1 MINQDKLSYDEVY
14 NLLLPIINNI
24 YEEYS
29 SINISN
35 EAYNNT
41 VKTLIQNFLENK
53 ENIQEGTIEEYFQKQ
68 LKVAMDEYASNL
80 LNDKC
85 LLIINNYID
94 NNIEATSDYMQALNE
109 LTKISTFLIPYID
122 IVSLDFMKKLVSDN
136 KKVNHLLNNI
146 IQSDLFESTEL
157 INILNRNSILL
168 SLVES
173 YNAQLDDDDIGSFVN
188 DNDNL
193 RSYIMDLYG
202 ASKPLTKEE
211 EQALIIRIA
220 QGDIEARNELI
231 ASHLKLVV
239 KIARKYVNRGVDL
252 LDLIQEGNM
261 ALIKA
266 AEIYKPNMSLRFY
279 TYASLNIYRNI
290 IRAVDLQ
297 SESIKIPLYM
307 RERLKSY
314 QKVESALQTKLNR
327 VPTISELAKELNMS
341 EQNLIKLKRLPIEVI
356 NMDFNADYDNAY
368 DVNEALIS
376 DDVQPDDIVI
386 SRELHDKVQQL
397 LLQCNLS
404 ERERTIITLRFG
416 LDGYGGRRLDEIAK
430 EVGIARQSVHA
441 SIINI
446 LNKLRRNKNTK
457 AFAIYMNNPTEALNK
472 TKERLVSESKENIY
486 ISPTSNKI
494 TKPVNE
500 SLSKDSEEDIT
511 LAFPKEDN
519 LSKKRQTSNIEI
531 QLPKVTTKKPILR
544 TIFDYF
550 PTYNPQDIK
559 SLMIKLGDERVQII
573 NQVIKDNRAKWDIKL
588 KFYTELVPL
597 MTEFLESCV
606 LIRNENS
613 GRKLLTLYD
622 YFPSYSREEVDLA
635 IKRLSNKDQVA
646 LYRRYGGYL
655 LTPIRNKDYTKNEND
670 HFYKALLPRVSKLLN
685 NSNLSGLCFPERN
698 LPSVYDAFPEYDS
711 ESIDNVL
718 EKLKDEDKAILRAR
732 YSEDYSHL
740 QKCERKVAK
749 KANYIMRAKVKKA
762 LEDDE
767 TLATGNNLVLKK
779 NL

>member
-290 IRAVDLQ
+290 IRTVDLQ

-416 LDGYGGRRLDEIAK
+416 LDGYGGRKLDEIAK

>member
-136 KKVNHLLNNI
+136 KKVNHLLNTI
-146 IQSDLFESTEL
+146 IQSDLFESAEL
-157 INILNRNSILL
+157 INILNRNSVLL

-416 LDGYGGRRLDEIAK
+416 LDGYGGRKLDEIAK

-531 QLPKVTTKKPILR
+531 QLPKVTTKKTILR

-559 SLMIKLGDERVQII
+559 SLMIKLGDEKVQII